1 MVDDKKSRWQSEEPE
16 SDYKT
21 LIEEA
26 EKKADE
32 FEKTNETDKKK
43 KRFSFVYFFIFLSVP
58 IILFEIFILFFYKGS
73 SREQFSNQIE
83 KVTLLQMDS
92 LNPYQ
97 ELILFNRLILDYG
110 RDKKVFPENL
120 EEVSK
125 SYNVSEPKHL
135 YYMKDENLGFILK
148 IKDDSIKS
156 PTFSA
161 KGIIVQK

>member
-1 MVDDKKSRWQSEEPE
+1 MVYEKKSKLESEVTE
-16 SDYKT
+16 SDYKS
-21 LIEEA
+21 LIEEV

-32 FEKTNETDKKK
+32 FENPKEMYKKK
-43 KRFSFVYFFIFLSVP
+43 KRFSFAYIFIFVSVP
-58 IILFEIFILFFYKGS
+58 IILFEIFILFFYKGTHK
-73 SREQFSNQIE
+73 EQFSNQIE
-83 KVTLLQMDS
+83 KVALLQMDS

-110 RDKKVFPENL
+110 KNKKVFPENL

-125 SYNVSEPKHL
+125 SYNVSKPRYL
-135 YYMKDENLGFILK
+135 YYTKDENFGFILK
-148 IKDDSIKS
+148 INDDSIKS

>member
-1 MVDDKKSRWQSEEPE
+1 MEDEKKSKWDSGNLER
-16 SDYKT
+16 DYKT

-26 EKKADE
+26 EKRADE
-32 FEKTNETDKKK
+32 FEKSKETKNRK
-43 KRFSFVYFFIFLSVP
+43 KRFSFVYIFIFLSIP
-58 IILFEIFILFFYKGS
+58 IILFEIFILFFYKGTHS
-73 SREQFSNQIE
+73 KQLSNQIE

-110 RDKKVFPENL
+110 KNKKFFPENL

-125 SYNVSEPKHL
+125 SYNVSEPRHL
-135 YYMKDENLGFILK
+135 YYKKDENFGFILK
-148 IKDDSIKS
+148 IKNDSIKS
-156 PTFSA
+156 PAFSA

>member
-1 MVDDKKSRWQSEEPE
+1 MIDQKNSKWKNEEMEP
-16 SDYKT
+16 DYKT

-32 FEKTNETDKKK
+32 FEKSKKTNKKK
-43 KRFSFVYFFIFLSVP
+43 KQFSFIYILIFLSIP
-58 IILFEIFILFFYKGS
+58 IILLEIFILFFYKGTVQ
-73 SREQFSNQIE
+73 EKFSNKIE
-83 KVTLLQMDS
+83 KVDLFQMDS

-110 RDKKVFPENL
+110 KNKKVFPENL
-120 EEVSK
+120 DEVSK
-125 SYNVSEPKHL
+125 NYKVSEPEYL
-135 YYMKDENLGFILK
+135 YYRKDERFGFILRL
-148 IKDDSIKS
+148 KDDSIKS

>member
-1 MVDDKKSRWQSEEPE
+1 MEDEKKSKWDSGNLER
-16 SDYKT
+16 DYKT

-26 EKKADE
+26 EKRADE
-32 FEKTNETDKKK
+32 LEKSKETKNRK
-43 KRFSFVYFFIFLSVP
+43 KRFSFVYIFIFLSIP
-58 IILFEIFILFFYKGS
+58 IILFEIFILFFYKGTHS
-73 SREQFSNQIE
+73 EQLSNQIE

-110 RDKKVFPENL
+110 KNKKFFPENL

-125 SYNVSEPKHL
+125 SYNVSEPRHL
-135 YYMKDENLGFILK
+135 YYKKDENFGFILK
-148 IKDDSIKS
+148 IKNDSIKS
-156 PTFSA
+156 PAFSA